1 MRLENAYQ
9 KMFHPTRGVEE
20 SQKKKHI
27 GKAVGLWIGTL
38 GLLPLVAGISHLIKK
53 IRAKHKT
60 PQDLTPTDNRMKS
73 VTNSTLSRSRSPS
86 LSETPTSSPSGT
98 RSASPSISS
107 SSSDGP
113 QNVLPPVPPEVKVPE
128 TTPLMTP
135 NASDVATQIDP
146 TRLASEWKAKL
157 RETKAK
163 ADAGDVNARYQLL
176 RWQAEYRNLGDVE
189 KITEDE
195 VWREVTNSAIKAKNP
210 EAMFDRIAELYKELQ
225 SAQSTTAIEKEIN
238 VLRGQLEALKTP
250 EAEVAKAKLW
260 GLNKVSGDDSDSLKL
275 RKAADEGNTEALY
288 QLGIKNYRIYGLEL
302 KVAADKGHPGAIF
315 AVADYMRQGVI
326 ELENPQDK
334 DRAIVDQ
341 YAQAAARGHK
351 GATGALIQFLG
362 EDSPEAQKWL
372 RPMSEMY
379 E

>member
-1 MRLENAYQ
+1 
-9 KMFHPTRGVEE
+9 
-20 SQKKKHI
+20 
-27 GKAVGLWIGTL
+27 
-38 GLLPLVAGISHLIKK
+38 
-53 IRAKHKT
+53 
-60 PQDLTPTDNRMKS
+60 
-73 VTNSTLSRSRSPS
+73 
-86 LSETPTSSPSGT
+86 
-98 RSASPSISS
+98 
-107 SSSDGP
+107 
-113 QNVLPPVPPEVKVPE
+113 
-128 TTPLMTP
+128 
-135 NASDVATQIDP
+135 VATQIDP
-146 TRLASEWKAKL
+146 TKLASEWKAKL

-163 ADAGDVNARYQLL
+163 AVSGDVNARYQLL
-176 RWQAEYRNLGDVE
+176 RWQAEYRNLGDIE
-189 KITEDE
+189 KITENK
-195 VWREVTNSAIKAKNP
+195 VWREVTSSAIQAKNP

-225 SAQSTTAIEKEIN
+225 TAQSATAIEKEIGA
-238 VLRGQLEALKTP
+238 LRVQLEALKTP

-260 GLNKVSGDDSDSLKL
+260 GLNQVRGVDGPNLL
-275 RKAADEGNTEALY
+275 KAAEEGNTEAMY
-288 QLGIKNYRIYGLEL
+288 QLGSRGDRGYRGLL
-302 KVAADKGHPGAIF
+302 MQAAKLGHPGAIF